1 MQGGCSVSKRCLIFI
16 FTFFSFYYP
25 ESNSGLKNR
34 EMVDFILNRSLDAL
48 RDYIKC
54 SYPDKPSRFAH
65 ILLRLPTLR
74 HVSSKMA
81 TECLFAKSFLNLAVP
96 QVMSFVMEMKV
107 EIWKSLAYHWNI
119 GVSLFHFD
127 FLCFWFFNSVKAN
140 NSQFRYLLFWGISE
154 KCQSTACCC
163 SDVTAC
169 NWGQPN
175 IYGHEDI
182 VSLSGYWI
190 KSLMCS
196 GLATLRMCDILKM
209 NCKLSDISQ
218 IVT

>member
-25 ESNSGLKNR
+25 ESSSGLKNR

-119 GVSLFHFD
+119 DVSLWFHFD

-169 NWGQPN
+169 NWGRPN

-182 VSLSGYWI
+182 V
-190 KSLMCS
+190 
-196 GLATLRMCDILKM
+196 
-209 NCKLSDISQ
+209 
-218 IVT
+218 